1 MRLGLIIYGNID
13 TLTGGYIYDR
23 ILVEYL
29 QSRGYLIDI
38 ISLPWRNYGRHL
50 LDNFS
55 PGLRFDLA
63 DSSYDILL
71 QDELNHPSLFLFN
84 RNLKR
89 NTGLPMVAIVHQ
101 VSCRQPRNRLL
112 NRIYR
117 AVEKRYLESVDAM
130 IFNSDTTR
138 RTVETLIGDKR
149 PSIVAFPAGDRLGHL
164 PSIDLIESRT
174 HDGGPLRLIF
184 VGNVLPHK
192 GLLPLIIGLSHLSPE
207 IWHLTVVGSLTMD
220 DRYVRKIKR
229 LIRQKNLS
237 RQIDI
242 AGPKDGNELAGLFA
256 QSHVFVM
263 PYSHESFGMAYL
275 EAMAFALPV
284 VGSSQGA
291 LSEFVIPAHNGFLIE
306 PDDVESVN
314 ACIHTLHHDRQQL
327 LKMSNAAFQTYNE
340 RPTWRDTMDSIHR
353 FLSNLINHRP
363 PAEKRVG
370 RRTQEGV
377 GPRAAGGR

>member
-229 LIRQKNLS
+229 LMAQKKLS
-237 RQIDI
+237 RNIDI
-242 AGPKDGNELAGLFA
+242 AGSKDGNELAGLFA

-263 PYSHESFGMAYL
+263 PYSHEGFGMAYL

-284 VGSSQGA
+284 VGSSNGA
-291 LSEFVIPAHNGFLIE
+291 LREFVIPAYNGFLIE
-306 PDDVESVN
+306 SDDVESVN
-314 ACIHTLHHDRQQL
+314 ACIHTLHHDRHRL
-327 LKMSNAAFQTYNE
+327 FEMSNAAFQTYKE
-340 RPTWRDTMDSIHR
+340 QPKWRNTMDAIHR
-353 FLSNLINHRP
+353 FLTGLVNQRS
-363 PAEKRVG
+363 PAELG
-370 RRTQEGV
+370 T
-377 GPRAAGGR
+377 